1 MQKLDNLTD
10 NLNRNYT
17 YYLNS
22 LQVKLDKYKGNYILN
37 NPKVIYQKSLERYLD
52 IKESLQKEII
62 KYMNDKKQLFYYT
75 IQSLKLLNPLNI
87 LEQGYSIVKKDNE
100 IVKNTNKININDKLD
115 VTLAKGTL
123 KVKVEEINYERNDV

>member
-1 MQKLDNLTD
+1 
-10 NLNRNYT
+10 
-17 YYLNS
+17 
-22 LQVKLDKYKGNYILN
+22 KYKDNYILN
-37 NPKVIYQKSLERYLD
+37 NPKVLYQKSLERYSD

-62 KYMNDKKQLFYYT
+62 KYMNDKKQLLYYT

>member
-1 MQKLDNLTD
+1 M
-10 NLNRNYT
+10 
-17 YYLNS
+17 
-22 LQVKLDKYKGNYILN
+22 N
-37 NPKVIYQKSLERYLD
+37 NPKVLYQKSLERYSD

-62 KYMNDKKQLFYYT
+62 KYMNDKKQLLYYT

>member
-10 NLNRNYT
+10 NLNKSYI

-22 LQVKLDKYKGNYILN
+22 LQVKLDKYKDNYILN
-37 NPKVIYQKSLERYLD
+37 NPKVLYQKSLERYSD

-62 KYMNDKKQLFYYT
+62 KYMNDKKQLLYYT

>member
-1 MQKLDNLTD
+1 M
-10 NLNRNYT
+10 
-17 YYLNS
+17 
-22 LQVKLDKYKGNYILN
+22 N
-37 NPKVIYQKSLERYLD
+37 NPKVLYQKSLERYLN

-62 KYMNDKKQLFYYT
+62 KYMNDKKQLLYYT